1 MARENPAQPDPA
13 QAALRALSGVG
24 PRVEE
29 KLARLG
35 IHRIDHLLLH
45 LPRNYEDR
53 TRIVPLN
60 ELLPEQ
66 RCSVMGFVSAARV
79 ETYRGRRLRVLLE
92 DDSGATLELLF
103 MRFNRFQQDQLV
115 EGAMVR
121 AFGEVKLYGRKLR
134 MFHPDYDIL
143 DSDSEP
149 QKEERLTPVYSVTSG
164 LAQVSLR
171 KLIERGLDW
180 AQENRGI
187 LEHSLWEELFSR
199 EGLPHFMEALQH
211 LHAPPRGIDVATIL
225 SDTNLFRRRLI
236 MEELAAYN
244 LAFARVRERAFKRP
258 ATAITGGEALV
269 QQFQE
274 RLPFT
279 FTEAQQRVVSEIR
292 QDMSLEQPMMR
303 LLQGDVGSGKTVVA
317 AAAALCA
324 VDSGMQV
331 AIMAPTELLAEQHY
345 RCFQE
350 WLRPMEIE
358 VALLSS
364 AQTRAQKT
372 ALYQQ
377 IQDHK
382 IPVVVGTHALIQ
394 KGVEFDRLGL
404 LIIDEQHRF
413 GVHQRMELKRKG
425 VQDGVWPHQLIM
437 TATPIPRSLA
447 MVVYGELEASILDE
461 LPPGRKPVTTVAMP
475 EDKREELMQRIRKA
489 CLGGQQAYWVCT
501 LVEDSEVLQCEAA
514 ESSWARLTEDLPD
527 LEIGLVHGRM
537 KAADKERAIERF
549 KSGGVQLLVATTVI
563 EVGVDVPSASLMVI
577 ENAER
582 LGLAQLHQLRG
593 RIGRSTRQS
602 NCVMLYKPPLT
613 ENARR
618 RIRIMRESNDGFA
631 IAREDLRLRGPG
643 QLLGAQQAG
652 EMVFRVADLTRDEQ
666 QLRQVGALAREFLQQ
681 APEAVDAITQR
692 WLGEA
697 RHLGT
702 V

>member
-1 MARENPAQPDPA
+1 MVQESSSQPDLA
-13 QAALRALSGVG
+13 QAALWALPGVG
-24 PRVEE
+24 PNVQG

-53 TRIVPLN
+53 TRVVPLN
-60 ELLPEQ
+60 ALQPNQ
-66 RCSVMGFVSAARV
+66 KCSVIGFVSAVRV
-79 ETYRGRRLRVLLE
+79 ETYRGRRLRVILE
-92 DDSGATLELLF
+92 DDSGANLELFF
-103 MRFNRFQQDQLV
+103 MRFNRFQQNQLIK
-115 EGAMVR
+115 GAMVR
-121 AFGEVKLYGRKLR
+121 CFGEVKLYRRSLR

-143 DSDSEP
+143 DGNHELQTDAC
-149 QKEERLTPVYSVTSG
+149 LTPVYSVTSG
-164 LAQVSLR
+164 LAQISLR
-171 KLIERGLDW
+171 KLIARALDW
-180 AQENRGI
+180 AQENRGV
-187 LEHSLWEELFSR
+187 LEHSLWEELFIR
-199 EGLPHFMEALQH
+199 EGLPRFLEALQY
-211 LHAPPRGIDVATIL
+211 LHAPPQGTDLGEIL
-225 SDTNLFRRRLI
+225 SGRQPARQRLI

-244 LAFARVRERAFKRP
+244 LAFARVRERAFQRP
-258 ATAITGGEALV
+258 ATAITGGESLI
-269 QQFQE
+269 QRFQE
-274 RLPFT
+274 SLPFA
-279 FTEAQQRVVSEIR
+279 FTAAQERVVREIR
-292 QDMSLEQPMMR
+292 QDLSQEQPMMR

-317 AAAALCA
+317 VAAALCA
-324 VDSGMQV
+324 VDSDMQV
-331 AIMAPTELLAEQHY
+331 AMMAPTELLAEQHY
-345 RCFQE
+345 RCFEE
-350 WLRPMEIE
+350 WLRELGIE

-364 AQTRAQKT
+364 AQTRAQKA

-377 IQDHK
+377 IRDHE
-382 IPVVVGTHALIQ
+382 IPIVVGTHALIQ

-413 GVHQRMELKRKG
+413 GVHQRMELGRKG
-425 VQDGVWPHQLIM
+425 MQDGLWPHQLIM

-461 LPPGRKPVTTVAMP
+461 LPPGRKPVTTVAMA
-475 EDKREELMQRIRKA
+475 EDRRDELMQRIRKA
-489 CLGGQQAYWVCT
+489 CLSGQQAYWVCT
-501 LVEDSEVLQCEAA
+501 LVEDSEALQCEAA
-514 ESSWARLTEDLPD
+514 ESSWARLSEALPD

-537 KAADKERAIERF
+537 KAVDKERAIERF
-549 KSGGVQLLVATTVI
+549 KDGEVQLLVATTVI

-593 RIGRSTRQS
+593 RIGRSTQQS
-602 NCVMLYKPPLT
+602 NCVMLYKPPLSDS
-613 ENARR
+613 ARQ
-618 RIRIMRESNDGFA
+618 RIAIVRESNDGFA

-652 EMVFRVADLTRDEQ
+652 EMVFRVADLARDEQ
-666 QLRQVGALAREFLQQ
+666 QLRQVGALAREFLQR